1 MHRVYI
7 NGLPAPTRV
16 DASNNGIVHVTQT
29 AATCTVVLGPN
40 EPRTTGAVTLS
51 FSAEFD
57 KQVAKAAKLW
67 EEQHKKELKKNV
79 LGPKKARWR

>member
-1 MHRVYI
+1 
-7 NGLPAPTRV
+7 
-16 DASNNGIVHVTQT
+16 
-29 AATCTVVLGPN
+29 VLGPN